1 MKIGNYMVDMTS
13 SHSYT
18 EVKTS
23 KERLKYWN
31 GNNVTEIEGNGDI
44 ANLENLAKEKKDSLE
59 LSKKALDFQK
69 KNAINEMDNVK
80 VDETNNDNAVELAIS
95 EIDKQKI
102 RMLEEIITVL
112 TGKKFKIV
120 IPDKL
125 KIKKIDQ
132 VNLER
137 FKSIQDSKNN
147 QAAVKR
153 QGWGLQYN
161 FNSTYQETEKM
172 NFKAK
177 GLVNT
182 EDGRTIDLDLELNMS
197 RNFISQTNIN
207 IKAGDALIDPLVI
220 NYSGKNLELT
230 DNKISFDIDLDGIK
244 DNISF
249 VSEGSGFLALDLN
262 NDGVINDGK
271 ELFGPSTGNGFEEL
285 KQYDSDNNNWID
297 ENDIIW
303 DKLSIWTKD
312 ENGNDKLFALGMV
325 GVGAIYVGNID
336 TEYSIKSSQNT
347 SLGEIKSSS
356 IFLKEDGTAGTIHHI
371 DLVV

>member
-1 MKIGNYMVDMTS
+1 MKIGNYVVDMTS

-31 GNNVTEIEGNGDI
+31 GNNVTEIEENGDT
-44 ANLENLAKEKKDSLE
+44 AKLENLAKEKKDSLE
-59 LSKKALDFQK
+59 LSNKALDFQK

-80 VDETNNDNAVELAIS
+80 VDEINNDDAVELAIS

-102 RMLEEIITVL
+102 RMLEEFITAL
-112 TGKKFKIV
+112 TGKRFKIV

-125 KIKKIDQ
+125 KIKEFDQ
-132 VNLER
+132 VTLER

-147 QAAVKR
+147 PTAVQR

-161 FNSTYQETEKM
+161 FNSTYRETEKM

-285 KQYDSDNNNWID
+285 KQYDTDNNNWID
-297 ENDIIW
+297 ENDSIW

-312 ENGNDKLFALGMV
+312 ENGNDKLLALGMV

-336 TEYSIKSSQNT
+336 TEYSIKNSQNT

-371 DLVV
+371 DFVI

>member
-23 KERLKYWN
+23 NERLKYWN

-59 LSKKALDFQK
+59 LSKKALDSPK
-69 KNAINEMDNVK
+69 KNAINEMDNEK
-80 VDETNNDNAVELAIS
+80 VDEINNDNTVELAIF
-95 EIDKQKI
+95 EKDKQKI
-102 RMLEEIITVL
+102 RMLEEFITAL

-125 KIKKIDQ
+125 KIKKFDQ
-132 VNLER
+132 VTLER

-147 QAAVKR
+147 PTAVQR

-177 GLVNT
+177 GLVST

-230 DNKISFDIDLDGIK
+230 DNKTSFDIDLDGIK
-244 DNISF
+244 DNIPF

-285 KQYDSDNNNWID
+285 KQYDTDNNNWID
-297 ENDIIW
+297 ENDSIW

-312 ENGNDKLFALGMV
+312 ENGNDKLLALGMV

-336 TEYSIKSSQNT
+336 TEYSIKNSQNT
-347 SLGEIKSSS
+347 ALGEIKSSS

-371 DLVV
+371 DLVI

>member
-23 KERLKYWN
+23 NERLKYWN

-80 VDETNNDNAVELAIS
+80 VDEINNDDAVELAIF
-95 EIDKQKI
+95 EKDKQKI
-102 RMLEEIITVL
+102 RMLEEFITAL

-125 KIKKIDQ
+125 KIKKFDQ

-137 FKSIQDSKNN
+137 FKSIHDSKNN
-147 QAAVKR
+147 PAAVQR

-177 GLVNT
+177 GLINT

-197 RNFISQTNIN
+197 RNFMSQTNIN

-285 KQYDSDNNNWID
+285 KQYDTDNNNWID
-297 ENDIIW
+297 ENDSIW

-312 ENGNDKLFALGMV
+312 ENGNDKLLALGMV

-336 TEYSIKSSQNT
+336 TEYSIKNGQNT

-356 IFLKEDGTAGTIHHI
+356 IFLKEDGTAGTMHHI

>member
-23 KERLKYWN
+23 KQSLKYWN
-31 GNNVTEIEGNGDI
+31 GNNVTEIEGNGDT

-69 KNAINEMDNVK
+69 KNAINEMDNIK
-80 VDETNNDNAVELAIS
+80 VNETNNDNAVELAIS

-102 RMLEEIITVL
+102 RMLEEIITAL

-125 KIKKIDQ
+125 KIKKFDQ

-147 QAAVKR
+147 QATVQR

-197 RNFISQTNIN
+197 RNFTSQTNIN

-297 ENDIIW
+297 ENDSIW
-303 DKLSIWTKD
+303 DKLSIWTRD
-312 ENGNDKLFALGMV
+312 ENGNDKLLALGMV

-336 TEYSIKSSQNT
+336 TEYSIKNSQNT

>member
-1 MKIGNYMVDMTS
+1 MKIGNYVVDMTS

-31 GNNVTEIEGNGDI
+31 GNNITEIEENGDI
-44 ANLENLAKEKKDSLE
+44 AKLENLAKEKKDSLE
-59 LSKKALDFQK
+59 LSKKALDFKK

-80 VDETNNDNAVELAIS
+80 VDEINNDDAVELAIS

-102 RMLEEIITVL
+102 RMLEEFITAI
-112 TGKKFKIV
+112 TGKRFKIV

-125 KIKKIDQ
+125 KVKKFDQ
-132 VNLER
+132 VTLER

-147 QAAVKR
+147 QATVQR

-161 FNSTYQETEKM
+161 FNSTYRETEKM

-285 KQYDSDNNNWID
+285 KKYDTDNNNWID
-297 ENDIIW
+297 ENDSIW

-312 ENGNDKLFALGMV
+312 ENGNDKLLALGMV

-336 TEYSIKSSQNT
+336 TEYSIKNSQNT

-371 DLVV
+371 DFVI

>member
-1 MKIGNYMVDMTS
+1 MKIGNYVVDMTS

-31 GNNVTEIEGNGDI
+31 GNNITEIEENGDI
-44 ANLENLAKEKKDSLE
+44 AKLENLAKEKKDSLE
-59 LSKKALDFQK
+59 LSKKALDFKK

-80 VDETNNDNAVELAIS
+80 VDEINNDDAVELAIS

-102 RMLEEIITVL
+102 RMLEEFITAL
-112 TGKKFKIV
+112 TGKRFKIV

-125 KIKKIDQ
+125 KVKKFDQ
-132 VNLER
+132 VTLER

-147 QAAVKR
+147 QATVQR

-161 FNSTYQETEKM
+161 FNSTYRETEKM

-285 KQYDSDNNNWID
+285 KKYDTDNNNWID
-297 ENDIIW
+297 ENDSIW

-312 ENGNDKLFALGMV
+312 ENGNDKLLALGMA

-336 TEYSIKSSQNT
+336 TEYSIKNSQNT

-371 DLVV
+371 DFVI